1 MKKHFKEQFLIRDHV
16 SIEGDNVRRY
26 GRITDMTD
34 TSRLHNMYTAQSMDD
49 AVRSYSYEITLDDN
63 DEKIIK
69 YRASELQRNRK
80 YYSKIILKQYLRHTT
95 TREPYVGSPWMVKEH
110 LAKRYGI
117 STIMPDRSTR
127 EALMAQRRAAHSNVQ
142 NGTSPPVQPA
152 YPQHA
157 TNGHPP
163 HVNGNRPQL
172 PAPGQGQ
179 AAFVNFTT
187 NPPHQYYQDHRQQP
201 HLPPHMQG
209 GPPPPFP
216 NHPPPM
222 IYNSGPPPRG
232 APVFPPQFNTVPPQ
246 FLLSGHQQQP
256 HPMAMHHPPTL
267 FQTTFPHVPGPRTTN
282 PSQTPQAAPPRLLE
296 PIKYPMEDLEIRQ
309 PRTHPVRPT
318 LKFFSDDVPKGVEE
332 PADEKKTGILMKSL
346 GPLLCAW
353 ETLNVHD
360 GVYMLDSFTFD
371 DFVDAMRFAD
381 EEVDCE
387 LFVEV
392 HCSILKQIVNGSGKL
407 QTQLPKMAE
416 SEESDE
422 EGSDEESTPTPEP
435 EPPVRTTR
443 SSLRKSE
450 AQQLVRPR
458 TPTPEPP
465 KDLHSAEKF
474 LEEFN
479 WIEQC
484 KIRNFR
490 EGGWQS
496 IVVAL
501 LYRLSF
507 DSIQQ
512 ETCDE
517 ILAQLVPPDEEPTV
531 ETIANNYVH
540 LDVNLRISALE
551 LILRLTVATEAFRD
565 QLIAAAQEMTRLRK
579 EKIEHQR
586 KRKEL

>member
-1 MKKHFKEQFLIRDHV
+1 MVGDRV

-26 GRITDMTD
+26 GRITSMTD
-34 TSRLHNMYTAQSMDD
+34 TSRIHNMFAGQSMEES
-49 AVRSYSYEITLDDN
+49 VRSYSYEITLDDN

-69 YRASELQRNRK
+69 YRASELQRDRRF
-80 YYSKIILKQYLRHTT
+80 YSKLIFKQYLRNTT
-95 TREPYVGSPWMVKEH
+95 KRDVYVGAPWMVVEH

-117 STIMPDRSTR
+117 PTKMPDIKTR
-127 EALMAQRRAAHSNVQ
+127 DAILAQKRAAHGNFQ
-142 NGTSPPVQPA
+142 NGASPPVQQA
-152 YPQHA
+152 YQQQA

-163 HVNGNRPQL
+163 QINGHRSQL
-172 PAPGQGQ
+172 HGPGQGQ
-179 AAFVNFTT
+179 ATFVNFSA
-187 NPPHQYYQDHRQQP
+187 NAPQQYHLDHRQSAQLP
-201 HLPPHMQG
+201 PPHMH
-209 GPPPPFP
+209 GPPPPFSTCQ
-216 NHPPPM
+216 PPI
-222 IYNSGPPPRG
+222 IYNNGPPPRPQMAYPPYLTNG
-232 APVFPPQFNTVPPQ
+232 VLPPPHLLQQHPHQPSFMHAPFQTSFVHNQAPRPANVPQP
-246 FLLSGHQQQP
+246 QQP
-256 HPMAMHHPPTL
+256 
-267 FQTTFPHVPGPRTTN
+267 
-282 PSQTPQAAPPRLLE
+282 SQLARPFE
-296 PIKYPMEDLEIRQ
+296 VVKYPMEDLEIKQ
-309 PRTHPVRPT
+309 PRTSPVRPP
-318 LKFFSDDVPKGVEE
+318 LKFFSDDVPDGVEA
-332 PADEKKTGILMKSL
+332 PADDNKTGILMKSL

-360 GVYMLDSFTFD
+360 TVYMLDSFTFD
-371 DFVDAMRFAD
+371 DFVNAMRFTD
-381 EEVDCE
+381 EEVECE

-392 HCSILKQIVNGSGKL
+392 HCSILKQIINSSGKF
-407 QTQLPKMAE
+407 QTTLPKMAE

-422 EGSDEESTPTPEP
+422 EDSSNESTPTPEP

-450 AQQLVRPR
+450 AQQILRLR

-465 KDLHSAEKF
+465 KDLHNAEKF
-474 LEEFN
+474 VEDFN

-490 EGGWQS
+490 DGGWQS

-507 DSIQQ
+507 DPIQKGP
-512 ETCDE
+512 CDE
-517 ILAQLVPPDEEPTV
+517 VLAQLVPPDEEPTI
-531 ETIANNYVH
+531 ESIAHNYIH